1 MRKGVLNQEIPTCHR
16 FNKHSQKLIALYDK
30 AHKTQLPG
38 RLSKEFLYENGCHSN
53 KRFVLDVQKPSSTLT
68 TAPDELIVD
77 KLHESLHT
85 FAEMTGRGIEYEI
98 IQ

>member
-1 MRKGVLNQEIPTCHR
+1 MSNSWNSISDFYCTISSFFEINPEIVL
-16 FNKHSQKLIALYDK
+16 FYS
-30 AHKTQLPG
+30 
-38 RLSKEFLYENGCHSN
+38 
-53 KRFVLDVQKPSSTLT
+53 LDIS
-68 TAPDELIVD
+68 IVD